1 MKNKILILSPHTDDG
16 EFGCGGSIA
25 RFIEEGHDVY
35 YVAFSTCEESV
46 PNGFPKNILKNEVKL
61 ATAELGI
68 KNENL
73 IIKNFPVRKLS
84 SYRQKF

>member
-1 MKNKILILSPHTDDG
+1 M
-16 EFGCGGSIA
+16 
-25 RFIEEGHDVY
+25 Y

-46 PNGFPKNILKNEVKL
+46 PNGFPKYFKNEVKL

-73 IIKNFPVRKLS
+73 IIKNFPVRNFHLH
-84 SYRQKF
+84 RQKF